1 MPRIALSWG
10 SRPAVAAI
18 VAVLLLSAG
27 VLLAQ
32 QAPPAPPP
40 PDQTLSPDQLDDLVA
55 PIALYPDPLL
65 SQVLVATTYPL
76 EVVQAYQWAQKNPGI
91 TGAALTQAAQQQNWD
106 ASVQALAVFP
116 DVLKR
121 LNDDVAW
128 TTNLG
133 NAFLAQ
139 QQGVMDAVQRMRQKA
154 QQSGKLQST
163 AQETVATTT
172 ANGQP
177 NIEIEPA
184 NPEVI
189 YVPVYDPMWIW
200 GAPMWYPYP
209 HWWWPQRSFLTGGL
223 YFGFGGP
230 IDMGLYFGA
239 GWHGWGG
246 WGWQAGWGGRGVM
259 VNNAFIHR
267 YNFNGGNMASAR
279 GSTAWA
285 HDPSHRAGV
294 PYANSSV
301 RTQYQGNVRQ
311 NVARPSAGQVRTQMQ
326 QQGER
331 FGNRSVPRNTT
342 PAQNRGVFGGMD
354 HGAAARQQAD
364 HGYSSMGAARSSPAP
379 RAAPA
384 QAQRSAPASRP
395 SGGGGGGG
403 GARPSGGGGGGGH
416 PGGGGGG
423 RGGR

>member
-1 MPRIALSWG
+1 LSAGTRPRV
-10 SRPAVAAI
+10 AVLF
-18 VAVLLLSAG
+18 AVLLLGS
-27 VLLAQ
+27 VVVLAQ
-32 QAPPAPPP
+32 QAPPP
-40 PDQTLSPDQLDDLVA
+40 PDQTLSPDQLNDLVA

-65 SQVLVATTYPL
+65 SQVLVAATYPL
-76 EVVQAYQWAQKNPGI
+76 EVVQAYQWAQKN
-91 TGAALTQAAQQQNWD
+91 TGMGGPALTQAAQQQNWD

-139 QQGVMDAVQRMRQKA
+139 QQDVMDAVQRMRQKA
-154 QQSGKLQST
+154 QQAGKLQST
-163 AQETVATTT
+163 AQENVVTTT
-172 ANGQP
+172 DAGQP
-177 NIEIEPA
+177 YIDIEPA

-189 YVPVYDPMWIW
+189 YVPVYDPVWIW
-200 GAPMWYPYP
+200 GPPMWYPYP
-209 HWWWPQRSFLTGGL
+209 HWWWPPRSFLTGGL

-230 IDMGLYFGA
+230 IDMGIYFGA

-246 WGWQAGWGGRGVM
+246 WGWHPGWGNHSVI
-259 VNNAFIHR
+259 VNNMFIHR
-267 YNFNGGNMASAR
+267 YNFNGGNVTNVR
-279 GSTAWA
+279 GTSVWA
-285 HDPSHRAGV
+285 HDATHRAGV
-294 PYANSSV
+294 PYANQSL

-311 NVARPSAGQVRTQMQ
+311 NMARPSAGQVRTQMQ

-331 FGNRSVPRNTT
+331 FGNREVPRNVA

-384 QAQRSAPASRP
+384 QRSAPAPRT

-403 GARPSGGGGGGGH
+403 RPAGGGGGGGH
-416 PGGGGGG
+416 PAGGGG